1 MRKNSDDL
9 PGLSTL
15 LESDWYYYALD
26 LDWLNE
32 INQTEMPIEKYENFL
47 ELSVKQ
53 LIVIQSIVIQSR
65 EKPNNMV
72 ASRKFS

>member
-53 LIVIQSIVIQSR
+53 LVIQSIIIQSR

>member
-9 PGLSTL
+9 PGISTL

-53 LIVIQSIVIQSR
+53 LVIQSIVIQSR

>member
-53 LIVIQSIVIQSR
+53 LVIQSIVIQSR

>member
-15 LESDWYYYALD
+15 LESDLYYYALD

-53 LIVIQSIVIQSR
+53 LVIQSIVIQSR
-65 EKPNNMV
+65 EKANNMV

>member
-1 MRKNSDDL
+1 MRKSSDDL

-15 LESDWYYYALD
+15 LKSDWYYYALD

-32 INQTEMPIEKYENFL
+32 IDQTEMQTEKYENFL

-53 LIVIQSIVIQSR
+53 LLIQSIVIQSR

-72 ASRKFS
+72 ASTKVS

>member
-9 PGLSTL
+9 PGISTL

-53 LIVIQSIVIQSR
+53 LVKQSIVIQSR

>member
-9 PGLSTL
+9 PGISTL
-15 LESDWYYYALD
+15 LESDWYYFALD

-53 LIVIQSIVIQSR
+53 LVKQSIVTQSR

>member
-15 LESDWYYYALD
+15 LKSDWYHYALD
-26 LDWLNE
+26 LDWLN
-32 INQTEMPIEKYENFL
+32 EKYENFL

-53 LIVIQSIVIQSR
+53 LLIQSIVIQSR

-72 ASRKFS
+72 ASRKVS